1 MFVSYILYQQQLWFF
16 NVYSAQQIY
25 YIISKRYIIRKRDK
39 MNKKKKNRIVK
50 LTQFHTNID
59 FTAFSTTVCYRVLF
73 GFIAM
78 HIHTVLYQIG
88 RFVHSI
94 V

>member
-1 MFVSYILYQQQLWFF
+1 
-16 NVYSAQQIY
+16 
-25 YIISKRYIIRKRDK
+25 

-59 FTAFSTTVCYRVLF
+59 FTAFSTTVCYRVMF

-78 HIHTVLYQIG
+78 HILYLKCLLPLMHIPNLKCLVPLAL
-88 RFVHSI
+88 RTWNAYSCL
-94 V
+94 